1 MIRDLDQRDESGDIE
16 ADLCIIGAGAAG
28 ITLARALR
36 DSGLDIVLLEAG
48 GLEIEAESQEV
59 YEGDIVGLDYYPID
73 TTRLRYFGGSTNHW
87 SGRCMKL
94 DPIDFKTRPWIPNS
108 GWPIGRGALQPHYET
123 AQEIV
128 ELDYRLEHNQFWEQ
142 FDVEPPGFDPS
153 RLIKTTDQRSPPT
166 RFGEVYREDLETAER
181 VTVWLHAN
189 LLEIAAND
197 EASHVH
203 EVSVRSFKGKEA
215 KVKAKAFV
223 LACGAMENARLL
235 LANRGV
241 EPHGFGNRHDVV
253 GRYFSDH
260 AHMLIGD
267 IVTADPVTLLDAA
280 RRQFQGGSEFLP
292 RFALPDA
299 LQEEFGVTNSACWLV
314 NELED
319 SEGMDA
325 AADLIERIRGL
336 EGSPPLTSS
345 AWRVMVNLDEVAVA
359 AWQRFIQGRKTVQ
372 NVTYVGLFG
381 CTDPVPNPDSRVLLD
396 EKDVDVFGMPRAVLD
411 WRLTELDHVS
421 MRKLADV
428 MGAEFARTGLGR
440 LKLHDWFMEEPAD
453 DWMMRFHES
462 PEAKR
467 FSYLDWISN
476 HNIGTTRMADDP
488 KQGVVDANC
497 KMHYVDNVWIAGS
510 SVFPTSGSAQPTL
523 SIVALA
529 LRLAEHLKEKLGAA

>member
-1 MIRDLDQRDESGDIE
+1 MIRDLDEGQGGDIE

-48 GLEIEAESQEV
+48 GLEIEADSQEI
-59 YEGDIVGLDYYPID
+59 YEGDVVGLDYYPID

-94 DPIDFKTRPWIPNS
+94 NPIDFKKRSWIPDS
-108 GWPIGRGALQPHYET
+108 GWPIERDELLPYYEP
-123 AQEIV
+123 AQAIV
-128 ELDYRLEHNQFWEQ
+128 ELDYRLERNEFWSH
-142 FDVEPPGFDPS
+142 FDIEPPGFDPEK
-153 RLIKTTDQRSPPT
+153 LNKTTDQRSPPT
-166 RFGEVYREDLETAER
+166 RFGEVYRQDLEDAER

-189 LLEIAAND
+189 MQEIGASED
-197 EASHVH
+197 ASHVSD
-203 EVSVRSFKGKEA
+203 VRIRSFKGVEA
-215 KVKAKAFV
+215 RVKAKSFV

-235 LANRGV
+235 LANRGA
-241 EPHGFGNRHDVV
+241 EPHGFGNRHDLV

-267 IVTADPVTLLDAA
+267 IVTADPVRLLDAA

-292 RFALPDA
+292 RFALTDA

-314 NELED
+314 NELEASD
-319 SEGMDA
+319 GMSAVADMVERMRGMEG
-325 AADLIERIRGL
+325 R
-336 EGSPPLTSS
+336 PPLVDS
-345 AWRVMVNLDEVAVA
+345 AWRAMVNIDDVAIA
-359 AWQRFIQGRKTVQ
+359 AWQRFVQGRKTVQ
-372 NVTYVGLFG
+372 DISYVGLFG
-381 CTDPVPNPDSRVLLD
+381 CTDPVPNPDSRVRLD
-396 EKDVDVFGMPRAVLD
+396 DQDVDMFGMPRAVLD

-421 MRKLADV
+421 MRKLAEV
-428 MGAEFARTGLGR
+428 MGAELARTGLGR
-440 LKLHDWFMEEPAD
+440 LRLHDWFMQEPAD

-462 PEAKR
+462 PEARR

-488 KQGVVDANC
+488 KQGVVDRNG
-497 KMHYVDNVWIAGS
+497 KMHHVDNFWIAGS

-523 SIVALA
+523 TIVALA
-529 LRLAEHLKEKLGAA
+529 LRLADHLKAKLA

>member
-1 MIRDLDQRDESGDIE
+1 MIRDLDQRDESSDIE

-36 DSGLDIVLLEAG
+36 NSSLQVVVLEGG
-48 GLEIEAESQEV
+48 GLEIEADSQEI
-59 YEGDIVGLDYYPID
+59 YEGEIVGLDYLPID

-87 SGRCMKL
+87 SGRCMML
-94 DPIDFKTRPWIPNS
+94 DPIDFQARPWIPNS
-108 GWPIGRGALQPHYET
+108 GWPIDREDLLPYYEP
-123 AQEIV
+123 AQAIV
-128 ELDYRLEHNQFWEQ
+128 ELDYRLEHNEFWEH
-142 FDVEPPGFDPS
+142 FDVDPPGFDPTK
-153 RLIKTTDQRSPPT
+153 LVKTTDQRSPPT
-166 RFGEVYREDLETAER
+166 RFGEVYRQDLEGAED
-181 VTVWLHAN
+181 VTIWLHAN
-189 LLEIAAND
+189 VVDIGTSD
-197 EASHVH
+197 ESNHVH
-203 EVSVRSFKGKEA
+203 DVTVRSFKGQQA

-223 LACGAMENARLL
+223 LACGALENARLL
-235 LANRGV
+235 LANRRT

-267 IVTADPVTLLDAA
+267 IITADPVTLLDAA

-292 RFALPDA
+292 RFALPDS
-299 LQEEFGVTNSACWLV
+299 LQQDLGVTNSACWLV
-314 NELED
+314 NELEE
-319 SEGMDA
+319 SEGMNA
-325 AADLIERIRGL
+325 AIDLVERMRGVD
-336 EGSPPLTSS
+336 GAPPFTSS
-345 AWRVMVNLDEVAVA
+345 ALRVMANLDEVAIA

-396 EKDVDVFGMPRAVLD
+396 AKDVDMFGMPRAVLD
-411 WRLTELDHVS
+411 WRMTELDHVS
-421 MRKLADV
+421 MRRLAEV
-428 MGAEFARTGLGR
+428 MGAELARTGLGR
-440 LKLHDWFMEEPAD
+440 LKLHNWFLEEPAD

-497 KMHYVDNVWIAGS
+497 KMHYVDNFWIAGS
-510 SVFPTSGSAQPTL
+510 SVFSTSGSAQPTL

-529 LRLAEHLKEKLGAA
+529 LRLADHLKEQLA

>member
-1 MIRDLDQRDESGDIE
+1 MIRDLDQRDGDDDIE

-28 ITLARALR
+28 ITLARTLR
-36 DSGLDIVLLEAG
+36 DSGLDVVVLEAG
-48 GLEIEAESQEV
+48 GLEIEAESQEI
-59 YEGDIVGLDYYPID
+59 YEGDITGLDYYPID

-94 DPIDFKTRPWIPNS
+94 DPIDFETRDWIPNS
-108 GWPIGRGALQPHYET
+108 GWPIRRAALLPYYEL
-123 AQEIV
+123 AQEVV
-128 ELDYRLEHNQFWEQ
+128 ELDYRLEHDQFWEH
-142 FDVEPPGFDPS
+142 FDVEPPEFDPS
-153 RLIKTTDQRSPPT
+153 KLTKTTDQRSPPT
-166 RFGEVYREDLETAER
+166 RFGKVYREDLEAAER
-181 VTVWLHAN
+181 ITIWLHAN
-189 LLEIAAND
+189 VIEMTTND
-197 EASHVH
+197 DASHVQA
-203 EVSVRSFKGKEA
+203 VMVRSFKGKEA

-235 LANRGV
+235 LANRKT

-267 IVTADPVTLLDAA
+267 IVTADPITLLDAA
-280 RRQFQGGSEFLP
+280 RRQFQGGSQFVP
-292 RFALPDA
+292 RFSLPET
-299 LQEEFGVTNSACWLV
+299 LQAEFGVTNSACWLV

-319 SEGMDA
+319 SEGITA
-325 AADLIERIRGL
+325 AIDLVERMRGI
-336 EGSPPLTSS
+336 EGSPPFTSS
-345 AWRVMVNLDEVAVA
+345 AWRVMANLDEVAVA
-359 AWQRFIQGRKTVQ
+359 AWQRFVQGRKTVQ
-372 NVTYVGLFG
+372 DVAYVGLFG

-396 EKDVDVFGMPRAVLD
+396 EEDVDAFGIPRIVLD

-421 MRKLADV
+421 MRKLAEV
-428 MGAEFARTGLGR
+428 MGAELARTGLGR

-488 KQGVVDANC
+488 KRGVVDANC
-497 KMHYVDNVWIAGS
+497 KMHHVDNFWIAGS
-510 SVFPTSGSAQPTL
+510 SIFPTSGSAQPTL

-529 LRLAEHLKEKLGAA
+529 LRLADHLKQELA